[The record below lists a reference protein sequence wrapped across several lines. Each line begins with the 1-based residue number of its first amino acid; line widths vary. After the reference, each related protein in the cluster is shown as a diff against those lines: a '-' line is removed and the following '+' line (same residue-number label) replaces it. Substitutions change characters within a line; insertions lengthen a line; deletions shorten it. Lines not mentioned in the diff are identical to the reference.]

1 MGRIYDQARANIAAR
16 EESGGSY
23 ALTPEEREAINN
35 YEHAELKL
43 SRRYRDQ
50 ASYWDVPPGHPGYNP
65 LMRQLDDWTNNQI
78 SRQSRVLLNSL
89 TVGQLEG
96 IGRLTGEGRYRPVEP
111 SWWDLPAEMA
121 GGGAACAGIRA
132 GASRLMGLAPRLAQ
146 RAGQALDAGLDATRS
161 RIGGLFRNPSSIGP
175 RQGGFERTKRVL
187 SGVGESALYGG
198 TRGYAETGEI
208 AGPMTADAA
217 FAAALTG
224 GISGAGWLTSR
235 GLKLSFGPKK
245 IPKGERDITLD
256 RPLDAPGW
264 DEWEHINHGL
274 QQELQRNGFKYHD
287 VASVLNP
294 DRPLSSWMAMKTSQA
309 TAAGPILRDLQQDF
323 EKGFRIMGERLVRK
337 MAPDRIVPNTDE
349 AGAAVRWEWVDHLN
363 DKRDSAS
370 QIYDNIL
377 ATGLGKATPDARPL
391 VEKLQRL
398 ISQSGFDDISDP
410 AVNKVRIL
418 IKLLEEKNTGPDPKL
433 RNLPFPEVAP
443 IDLERGMG
451 GQLPLPGLRRKFP
464 EERTPGEALGFRHP
478 GYEEQIPLFEELT
491 PTQKDQALSAQLPFT
506 EMRRLPTVT
515 REASEEA
522 IDIPGPDYQEQ
533 LLMQMDFPDNFLPVE
548 LPDDAMSIK
557 NIWRY
562 ASDTIF
568 PKTGITKR
576 PEPGI
581 GQPRTPDTGSVD
593 GQRLAQEAFFVIKNF
608 VKNEA
613 EVLHPL
619 LMKPKGLPEEHAT
632 LFDLADARW
641 ASYRNLQKS
650 TMGRLVERVKS
661 NDELIRAMTKD
672 ISRLR
677 EVRAEMSGK
686 TAQLKKLD
694 EELRAGRISFDE
706 RAQAENAILAEVTR
720 QKIVGD
726 EFMRKLA
733 QNRLSAMLYE
743 ATADVGGGKRALNSD
758 KLIAQMDK
766 IGGKGQNTQ
775 GAYFDELLRQ
785 DPEIK
790 EALYRLRD
798 TMLTVKP
805 GVKRLVPRYEQ
816 VGAGMEVESPITKV
830 EDPSKLFRFLMH
842 FASSKKLVKMHV
854 DPTEADP
861 LKGELRPGWEGNLP
875 MNALTALRRG
885 TMATELPDWAMAGPA
900 DVASRLVGTG
910 ERQQ

>member
-16 EESGGSY
+16 EESGESAGSY
-23 ALTPEEREAINN
+23 ALTPAQREAINN

-50 ASYWDVPPGHPGYNP
+50 ANYWDVPPGHPGYNP

-89 TVGQLEG
+89 TMGALEG
-96 IGRLTGEGRYRPVEP
+96 VGRLTGEGGYRPVEP
-111 SWWDLPAEMA
+111 SLGDLPAEMA
-121 GGGAACAGIRA
+121 GGGAAGAGIRA
-132 GASRLMGLAPRLAQ
+132 GASRLLGLAPRLAQ
-146 RAGQALDAGLDATRS
+146 GAGQALDAGLDATRS

-175 RQGGFERTKRVL
+175 RQGAFERSKRVL

-217 FAAALTG
+217 FATALTG

-235 GLKLSFGPKK
+235 GLKLGFGPKK
-245 IPKGERDITLD
+245 IPKGEKDITLD
-256 RPLDAPGW
+256 RPLDAPRW
-264 DEWEHINHGL
+264 DQWEHINHGL

-287 VASVLNP
+287 VTSILNP
-294 DRPLSSWMAMKTSQA
+294 DRLLSSWMAMKTSQA
-309 TAAGPILRDLQQDF
+309 TAAVPLLEDLLKDF
-323 EKGFRIMGERLVRK
+323 EKGFRIMGQRLVRK
-337 MAPDRIVPNTDE
+337 MAPDRIVPNTNE
-349 AGAAVRWEWVDHLN
+349 AGAAVRGEWVAHLD

-370 QIYDNIL
+370 QIYDNIF

-391 VEKLQRL
+391 VKKLQRL

-410 AVNKVRIL
+410 AVNKVRTL

-451 GQLPLPGLRRKFP
+451 GQRSLPGLLRRFP

-478 GYEEQIPLFEELT
+478 GYEEQIPLFEGLT

-548 LPDDAMSIK
+548 LPDNAMSIDD
-557 NIWRY
+557 IWRY

-568 PKTGITKR
+568 PKTGIT
-576 PEPGI
+576 
-581 GQPRTPDTGSVD
+581 TD
-593 GQRLAQEAFFVIKNF
+593 GRRLAQDAFFDIKDF
-608 VKNEA
+608 VKSEV

-619 LMKPKGLPEEHAT
+619 LMKPKGLPEEYET
-632 LFDLADARW
+632 RWDLADARW
-641 ASYRNLQKS
+641 ARYRNLQKS
-650 TMGRLVERVKS
+650 TMGRLVERVQS
-661 NDELIRAMTKD
+661 DDELIRAMTKD

-677 EVRAEMSGK
+677 EVRAEM
-686 TAQLKKLD
+686 
-694 EELRAGRISFDE
+694 
-706 RAQAENAILAEVTR
+706 
-720 QKIVGD
+720 GD

-775 GAYFDELLRQ
+775 NSYFDDLLRQ

-830 EDPSKLFRFLMH
+830 EDPSKLIRFLMH
-842 FASSKKLVKMHV
+842 FASSKKLAKMHV

-885 TMATELPDWAMAGPA
+885 TMATELPDRVMAGPA